1 MHRKM
6 SKKLCIIYTII
17 ITAAI
22 LQFSGCS
29 KGKEG
34 YGEELVEIGAVE
46 IPDEEAEEKEEQ
58 KEKETQKEKEA
69 QKEIEELQEFAQEGD
84 GGNGTDEPGGICV
97 HVCGR
102 VVNPGVY
109 MLSSGSRIYEAV
121 EAAGGLCEDAA
132 GECLNQAS
140 QMEDGQQIY
149 VPSREEAAQGT
160 VSAQKAEGNPRH
172 TTSSDS
178 TKTEEGKVNLNT
190 ASEEQLMT
198 LSGIGEAKAAA
209 IIRYREEHGGFQ
221 KIEELK
227 EVEGIK
233 EGVFNKVKDQV
244 RI

>member
-6 SKKLCIIYTII
+6 SMKFCIIYTII
-17 ITAAI
+17 VMASA

-29 KGKEG
+29 KERDG
-34 YGEELVEIGAVE
+34 YGEELAEIGALEV
-46 IPDEEAEEKEEQ
+46 PAEEAGEKEER
-58 KEKETQKEKEA
+58 KEKEDT
-69 QKEIEELQEFAQEGD
+69 EEVQEPVQGGD
-84 GGNGTDEPGGICV
+84 GENGTDKPGSICV

-109 MLSSGSRIYEAV
+109 VLSSGSRIYEAV
-121 EAAGGLCEDAA
+121 EAAGGLCGDAA
-132 GECLNQAS
+132 GEYLNQAS

-149 VPSREEAAQGT
+149 VPSMEEAAQGT
-160 VSAQKAEGNPRH
+160 AAIQKAGGGSMQASPDGTGAE
-172 TTSSDS
+172 D
-178 TKTEEGKVNLNT
+178 GKVNLNT
-190 ASEEQLMT
+190 APKEQLMT

-233 EGVFNKVKDQV
+233 EGVFNKVKDQ
-244 RI
+244 III